1 MSQEEENNNNNNEDN
16 VDEEPQ
22 LDEEDEQ
29 KGKKKK
35 KKGKKETKKSKKKKE
50 KKKELDP
57 QLQEEL
63 INEITEK
70 EKYIELLITSN
81 SELKAK
87 IELSNSKYDEI
98 LSEIK
103 IKEKEKTEASLA
115 AQIRQIENQ
124 IESIIKQTDKYKK
137 QINQLQQQINFK
149 DKVDK
154 SFNLELELES
164 LKKKNKD
171 LKYQYDILITTIKNQ
186 QKCINDYEQRNHVK
200 DKMDILKNEIQNA
213 KNKNKEFQ
221 ERYFKEERFIRMIHQ
236 KICEME
242 SIIKTLKQPKPTTTK
257 SFTYEQ
263 FTETIESIRSLQGV
277 LTITRERLAVAEQ
290 NYDEKLHVILQE
302 NKAIEE
308 EYKTN
313 VKLYK
318 TLIKEKGD
326 ILKKI
331 ETSKNEGKRL
341 HSLLHERSKSCANV
355 VTNNSNNNV
364 LGSNSNSNN
373 GNGNQIEEITT
384 ININD
389 QELTVQGK
397 FMNKEQSEKNLNT
410 PTAFQIANVMQ
421 GEN

>member
-1 MSQEEENNNNNNEDN
+1 MSQEEENNNDEYNEEN
-16 VDEEPQ
+16 QDEEQAQ
-22 LDEEDEQ
+22 LEEEEQ
-29 KGKKKK
+29 KEKKKK
-35 KKGKKETKKSKKKKE
+35 KKKKDKKESKKSKKKKE
-50 KKKELDP
+50 KKKEIDP

-115 AQIRQIENQ
+115 AQIRQTENQ
-124 IESIIKQTDKYKK
+124 IESLIKQTDKYKK

-171 LKYQYDILITTIKNQ
+171 LKYQYDILMTTLKNQ
-186 QKCINDYEQRNHVK
+186 QKCIDDYEQRNHVK

-242 SIIKTLKQPKPTTTK
+242 ATIKALKQPKPVITK

-277 LTITRERLAVAEQ
+277 LTVTRERLSVAEQ

-313 VKLYK
+313 VKEYK
-318 TLIKEKGD
+318 ALIKEKGD
-326 ILKKI
+326 IIKKI
-331 ETSKNEGKRL
+331 EASKNEGKRL
-341 HSLLHERSKSCANV
+341 HSLLNERSKSSANV
-355 VTNNSNNNV
+355 LSNNAACNSNNN
-364 LGSNSNSNN
+364 S
-373 GNGNQIEEITT
+373 NQIGEITT
-384 ININD
+384 IND
-389 QELTVQGK
+389 QELIAQGK
-397 FMNKEQSEKNLNT
+397 FMHREQSEKNLIM
-410 PTAFQIANVMQ
+410 PTSFQIANMIQ
-421 GEN
+421 SQN